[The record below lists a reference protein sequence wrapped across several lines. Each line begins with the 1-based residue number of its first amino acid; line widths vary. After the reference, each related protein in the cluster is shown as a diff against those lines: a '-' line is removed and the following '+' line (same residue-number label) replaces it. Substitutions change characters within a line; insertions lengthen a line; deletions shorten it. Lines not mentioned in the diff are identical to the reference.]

1 MRYFKYIV
9 YKENNQIKVH
19 FGYVS
24 FHKDLLPS
32 KPLNYRGYWEFPE
45 CLGGGMFILSFDSK
59 TITLYGDS
67 SDFGKVKSDI
77 LNNVINTQKDKIFN
91 DLWYACHFASKD
103 DEKYDLDDDYSFDD
117 WKIKII

>member
-9 YKENNQIKVH
+9 YKEDNQIKVH
-19 FGYVS
+19 FGYVE

-32 KPLNYRGYWEFPE
+32 KPLNYRSYWEEPD
-45 CLGGGMFILSFDSK
+45 CLGGGMFSLNFDSK

-67 SDFGKVKSDI
+67 VDFGKVKFDI
-77 LNNVINTQKDKIFN
+77 LKNIINTQKDKIFN
-91 DLWYACHFASKD
+91 DLWYACYFAKKD
-103 DEKYDLDDDYSFDD
+103 DKKYDLGDDYEFDD

>member
-9 YKENNQIKVH
+9 YKEDNQIKVH
-19 FGYVS
+19 FGYVE

-32 KPLNYRGYWEFPE
+32 KPLNYQGYWKEPD

-59 TITLYGDS
+59 TIILYGDS
-67 SDFGKVKSDI
+67 TDFGKVKSDI

-91 DLWYACHFASKD
+91 DLWYACHFARKD
-103 DEKYDLDDDYSFDD
+103 DKKYDLDDDYSFDD